1 MTRGDTFKKTFDKRM
16 TELRIENIDDDEKN
30 ILKIIYGNVRG
41 FTTNKYGRL
50 KEETMLA
57 EANLKKSDIIIA
69 TEAGYVSG
77 AQRYLKEYKQ
87 IGNTPIQLGDGKRKN
102 TRNGGVC
109 MWIRKSSNFSVLATQ
124 IIDDVPNLQA
134 LLVVLRGNIKIL
146 AFYRSPNQN
155 AQELK
160 KTIEMFEKLDNRT
173 CIIGDLNIDA
183 NWEDETVRATNMRE
197 QKTELITK
205 IGKEAGRK
213 QIVDFPTNLIS
224 GTTIDVCIAPTE
236 WETKCFN
243 NVESPGKIG
252 ETQVTDHEWFSIEIK
267 SEGPKETIKRY
278 NKRTVIDFEKAAK
291 NLEGCENS
299 LQTEQPLIHSEEK

>member
-1 MTRGDTFKKTFDKRM
+1 MEKNGTKPVEISRNRSKQGCRERRGSRNQQLATGTKTTEKANTQVKRKTRGHTFKKTFDKRM
-16 TELRIENIDDDEKN
+16 TELQIKNNDNDDEKN
-30 ILKIIYGNVRG
+30 TLKIIYGNVRG

-77 AQRYLKEYKQ
+77 AQRYLKDYKQ
-87 IGNTPIQLGDGKRKN
+87 IGNTPIQLEDGKRKN

-134 LLVVLRGNIKIL
+134 LLVVMRGNIKIL
-146 AFYRSPNQN
+146 AFYRSPNQS

-160 KTIEMFEKLDNRT
+160 KTIELFEKLDNKT

-183 NWEDETVRATNMRE
+183 DWEDETVKNTNMRDL
-197 QKTELITK
+197 KTELITK
-205 IGKEAGRK
+205 IGKEAGRR
-213 QIVDFPTNLIS
+213 QIVDFPTNLVS
-224 GTTIDVCIAPTE
+224 GTTIDVCIVPTE
-236 WETKCFN
+236 WETRCLN
-243 NVESPGKIG
+243 
-252 ETQVTDHEWFSIEIK
+252 W
-267 SEGPKETIKRY
+267 
-278 NKRTVIDFEKAAK
+278 RTVQSR
-291 NLEGCENS
+291 LM
-299 LQTEQPLIHSEEK
+299 